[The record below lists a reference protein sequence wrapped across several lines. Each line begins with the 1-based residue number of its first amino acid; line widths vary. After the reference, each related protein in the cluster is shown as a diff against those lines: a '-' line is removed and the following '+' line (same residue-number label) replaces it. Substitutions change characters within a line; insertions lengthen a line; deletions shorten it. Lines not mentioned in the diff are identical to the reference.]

1 MFPLSLFWICPKC
14 NSNATTDSVNSLRDV
29 ISPSTQVPLV
39 GAFLPIRWYPVIFFL
54 LFHLTLCHNHIFF
67 SLIFEHIPF
76 GPLEGQIGIKPN
88 FSCNLHKATGLR
100 LENHSS
106 CLADVLPL
114 TSNGPQVYFY
124 VS

>member
-1 MFPLSLFWICPKC
+1 MFPLSLLDMSKC

-29 ISPSTQVPLV
+29 ISLSTQVPLV
-39 GAFLPIRWYPVIFFL
+39 GAFLPIRWYPVIFL
-54 LFHLTLCHNHIFF
+54 LFRLALCHNHIFF

-76 GPLEGQIGIKPN
+76 GRLEGQIGIKPN

-106 CLADVLPL
+106 CLADLLPR